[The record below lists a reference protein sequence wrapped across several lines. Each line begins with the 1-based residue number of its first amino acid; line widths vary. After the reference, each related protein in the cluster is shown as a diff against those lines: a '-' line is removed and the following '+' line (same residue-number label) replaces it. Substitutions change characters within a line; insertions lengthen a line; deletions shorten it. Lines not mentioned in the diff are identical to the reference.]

1 MLPTSDIWGT
11 PLARIPLPRGG
22 RRGHEVGRSAAG
34 LDPVPAPAGL
44 GLAAGVVVL
53 DGQPQFLARRLGQ
66 DCFLSVKPPGRPGPA
81 VAVDLV
87 ALLPQPPQPD
97 QLLPV
102 LLAQVAPAQLGHS
115 PPPVCSTDTY

>member
-1 MLPTSDIWGT
+1 MLPASDIWGIL
-11 PLARIPLPRGG
+11 LARVPEPRGG
-22 RRGHEVGRSAAG
+22 RGGHEVGRSAAG

-44 GLAAGVVVL
+44 GLALGVVVL
-53 DGQPQFLARRLGQ
+53 DGQPQLLAGRLGQ
-66 DCFLSVKPPGRPGPA
+66 DSLRGVKPPGGPGLA

-102 LLAQVAPAQLGHS
+102 LLAQVVPAQ
-115 PPPVCSTDTY
+115 